1 MKKIEFGDVKNIY
14 EYEKIRA
21 PFRER
26 VIAAKKLRRMHLG
39 KDMTLVFEN
48 RDSVLFQIQ
57 EMIRTERIITDEA
70 MQHEIDT
77 YNQLVPG
84 TNELSATLLIDITEK
99 HLIKPMLDSLV
110 GLGKNSLFLKIG
122 DRELPAIFDEAQLED
137 DRVSAVQYIKWRLS
151 DDDIKA
157 FAMATVPVSLV
168 CRHPNKPFAISWPAR
183 FQKLPISNPCS
194 ATGPIISPPSFQKC
208 D

>member
-1 MKKIEFGDVKNIY
+1 MKKIEFNDVKNIY
-14 EYEKIRA
+14 EYEKIRT

-26 VIAAKKLRRMHLG
+26 VIAAKKSRRMHLG

-151 DDDIKA
+151 DDDVQA
-157 FAMATVPVSLV
+157 FSADSAPVSLV
-168 CRHPNKPFAISWPAR
+168 CRHPNYSAEHILSEAER
-183 FQKLPISNPCS
+183 LALSNDLHESVRPV
-194 ATGPIISPPSFQKC
+194 AA
-208 D
+208 